1 MIYTKYKLKNC
12 EYKQQIRNF
21 AFCIDNEKFLIYDW
35 LVPQVRTRGRW
46 KNAAVFGLAGR
57 ETGGLRRVGDPCRP
71 DRAFYRNCLVNI
83 SVNSVASKA
92 VANDTAIGNH
102 RLFSRSSFQYR
113 FRSER

>member
-46 KNAAVFGLAGR
+46 KMQRFSDWLVEKLEDCDVWVILVIQIVLSIVTASLTSVLTVLLVR
-57 ETGGLRRVGDPCRP
+57 QLRMI
-71 DRAFYRNCLVNI
+71 L
-83 SVNSVASKA
+83 
-92 VANDTAIGNH
+92 
-102 RLFSRSSFQYR
+102 
-113 FRSER
+113 